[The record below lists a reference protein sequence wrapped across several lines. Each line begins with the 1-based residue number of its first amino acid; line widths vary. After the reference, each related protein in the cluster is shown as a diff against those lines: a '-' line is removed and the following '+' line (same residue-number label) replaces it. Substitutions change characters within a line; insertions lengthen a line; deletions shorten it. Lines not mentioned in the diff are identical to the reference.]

1 MQDANA
7 VATKSVGENALPLP
21 SLSTGASVMM
31 VLPDCKWMASV
42 LKSPLYTTFE
52 IMMLLP

>member
-21 SLSTGASVMM
+21 WLSTGASVII
-31 VLPDCKWMASV
+31 VFPDCR
-42 LKSPLYTTFE
+42 
-52 IMMLLP
+52 